1 MARENPT
8 WGEERIAAE
17 LLLKLHIRI
26 SPRTVRRY
34 MPLDTGP
41 RKRVPSQRWMTFV
54 RNHAQAI
61 VACDFFIVVTASF
74 RVLYVFVLLE
84 VGTRRIAHFN
94 VTAHPTATW
103 TLQQFREVMMDASSC
118 RFVLHDRDRIYSSEL
133 DSALKAMDLKVL
145 KTPFQAP
152 QANAFCERLIGTI
165 RRECLDFLIPLNER
179 HLRSLLKEWVTHY
192 NRGRP
197 HASLGPGIP
206 DLRSGQQQA
215 RLCGH
220 RIPIDHQ
227 VVAKAILGGL
237 HHEYSLE
244 RRAA

>member
-17 LLLKLHIRI
+17 LLLKLNIRF

-94 VTAHPTATW
+94 VTVNPTATW
-103 TLQQFREVMMDASSC
+103 TLQQFREVMITKLWPRRSWVDSTTNTVWKDV
-118 RFVLHDRDRIYSSEL
+118 RLDLQTRIGNRQCFAGDGITHLEL
-133 DSALKAMDLKVL
+133 V
-145 KTPFQAP
+145 FGVG
-152 QANAFCERLIGTI
+152 AF
-165 RRECLDFLIPLNER
+165 
-179 HLRSLLKEWVTHY
+179 
-192 NRGRP
+192 P
-197 HASLGPGIP
+197 HANEKFSNLTPNVAAHSERVTQIRVTALIERTAQSNPRLHGSQHTVPGYFLDCISP
-206 DLRSGQQQA
+206 QGGQAA
-215 RLCGH
+215 RLS
-220 RIPIDHQ
+220 
-227 VVAKAILGGL
+227 KL
-237 HHEYSLE
+237 YS
-244 RRAA
+244 